1 MLLLLPSALRTYG
14 RSAAMHTYHC
24 SSLRRCA
31 PAVGVPRC
39 TRTTAPPL
47 GAQVRRASGSQ
58 DGAQLRKC
66 SALSGLAV
74 EPTGGQQRIDDRI
87 STAEAAIELGGV
99 VRSAARKYPFA
110 VRIAIGAGQSAALV
124 EPRE

>member
-58 DGAQLRKC
+58 DDAQLRKC
-66 SALSGLAV
+66 SAISGLAV
-74 EPTGGQQRIDDRI
+74 QPTGGQQRIDVRF
-87 STAEAAIELGGV
+87 SSAVVAFVLGGV
-99 VRSAARKYPFA
+99 VCFVVCLFFFV
-110 VRIAIGAGQSAALV
+110 VR
-124 EPRE
+124 